1 MRRRARGFT
10 LLEVMIATAI
20 LAGVLT
26 WVTVGLVRSV
36 RAENHAKMLTTAT
49 FLARAKM
56 SDFEDELYE
65 KGFGE
70 FDKETSGGFED
81 RGFSKFGW
89 KITVDKVEFPSGDK
103 LQSAITKAQQL
114 IGGANGDDKSKSES
128 SKASSSSSS
137 SNPAGGIGA
146 AGMMGAF
153 GFVIEI
159 VRTVFET
166 GVRRVTVTIFW
177 TEGSRRMEL
186 PVVAYFTDVRKVDQA
201 INLSLPTNIP
211 GAGGGTGGNP
221 NPTPTPSPGK

>member
-1 MRRRARGFT
+1 
-10 LLEVMIATAI
+10 MIATAI

-56 SDFEDELYE
+56 SDFEDELFE

-70 FDKETSGGFED
+70 FDKETSGGFEE

-89 KITVDKVEFPSGDK
+89 KITVDKVEFPSSDK
-103 LQSAITKAQQL
+103 IQSAIGKASEL
-114 IGGANGDDKSKSES
+114 MGAANGDDKSKSSSSDS
-128 SKASSSSSS
+128 SKSG
-137 SNPAGGIGA
+137 SNQAGIGG
-146 AGMMGAF
+146 AGMLGAF

-159 VRTVFET
+159 IRTVFET
-166 GVRRVTVTIFW
+166 GVRRVTVTIYW
-177 TEGSRRMEL
+177 TEGTRRMEL

-201 INLSLPTNIP
+201 INLNIP
-211 GAGGGTGGNP
+211 NIGGGGGGNP
-221 NPTPTPSPGK
+221 NPTNPTPNPGK